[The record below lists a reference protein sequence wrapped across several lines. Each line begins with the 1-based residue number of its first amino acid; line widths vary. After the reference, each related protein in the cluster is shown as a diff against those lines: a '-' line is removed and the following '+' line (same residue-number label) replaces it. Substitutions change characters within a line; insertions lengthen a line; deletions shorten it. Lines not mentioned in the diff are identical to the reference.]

1 LPEDQDNNDPL
12 EEGAEDTGTLDSDN
26 TQTISFTPST
36 MGMSFR
42 VDPGATHIKVT
53 VGWGHYQRVGSESL
67 TNEKTGNPKPI
78 WRRTPRGGSYLLPL
92 RDGRSEPWHPEAT
105 EQPEVELRAIIRRTD
120 ACWMVS
126 LFLINGQERPQKL
139 VDRTY
144 LFQPELRVEAADSGP
159 IFQSGLQS
167 PQSQQSQQGQQGQQG
182 QRARKAEDQAMAML
196 YRHHVSF
203 AMGTASAYTPRRQQ
217 TIPRVH
223 YGSQP
228 ASSRTTMFQPPKRP
242 RSTSYRRSTGCA
254 WICAR
259 WPRPTAQH
267 EQRQGE
273 K

>member
-1 LPEDQDNNDPL
+1 MRDLLGPAGGEEEEVVNKHVYERYLIGMLAPKDTQTLPEDQDNNDPL

-126 LFLINGQERPQKL
+126 LFLING
-139 VDRTY
+139 
-144 LFQPELRVEAADSGP
+144 
-159 IFQSGLQS
+159 
-167 PQSQQSQQGQQGQQG
+167 
-182 QRARKAEDQAMAML
+182 
-196 YRHHVSF
+196 
-203 AMGTASAYTPRRQQ
+203 
-217 TIPRVH
+217 
-223 YGSQP
+223 
-228 ASSRTTMFQPPKRP
+228 
-242 RSTSYRRSTGCA
+242 
-254 WICAR
+254 
-259 WPRPTAQH
+259 
-267 EQRQGE
+267 
-273 K
+273 